1 MSEEE
6 NNNNINII
14 EQINLENCDFTSK
27 GKRIN
32 SPHSIEALNLIG
44 VRPNEINKISYEKYI
59 SIHPECRKLPK
70 EFIEERYNA
79 FNKEREDIIKEAKQ
93 IRNQLI
99 EEDIKNNGYYIQNEE
114 IDIKNEK
121 SKLNNNEEEK
131 KNEDEKKE
139 EEKKEDEKKEENEKE
154 NEKKE

>member
-44 VRPNEINKISYEKYI
+44 VRPNEIYKISYEKYI

-79 FNKEREDIIKEAKQ
+79 FNKEREDLIKEAKQ

-121 SKLNNNEEEK
+121 SK
-131 KNEDEKKE
+131 
-139 EEKKEDEKKEENEKE
+139 
-154 NEKKE
+154 